1 MLRQKLLLKKTRQT
15 PQQNIYKKINCVQK
29 KRGKFPSLRLSIS
42 YDETP
47 TISHAPRAPQMRRN
61 CAIPLPPTQVLP
73 SFPNAKT
80 ALKKPVKIRLAPQF
94 AGISPL
100 CGYNPC
106 RMFANADGANF
117 RLSPAAFSRRLHAP
131 RAPRIS
137 ALSRG
142 SRSAGRRRLSGST
155 A

>member
-42 YDETP
+42 YDEMP
-47 TISHAPRAPQMRRN
+47 TISHAPPERRK
-61 CAIPLPPTQVLP
+61 CAIPLPPAQVLP
-73 SFPNAKT
+73 PFPNAKT

-100 CGYNPC
+100 CGCNPC

-117 RLSPAAFSRRLHAP
+117 RLSPAAFSWRLHAP

>member
-1 MLRQKLLLKKTRQT
+1 MLRQKTLIKKPAKHPNKTFIKNKLRA
-15 PQQNIYKKINCVQK
+15 K
-29 KRGKFPSLRLSIS
+29 KRGEFPSLRLSIF
-42 YDETP
+42 YNETP
-47 TISHAPRAPQMRRN
+47 TIPPTPRAPQMRRN
-61 CAIPLPPTQVLP
+61 CAIPLPPAQVLP
-73 SFPNAKT
+73 PFPNAKT
-80 ALKKPVKIRLAPQF
+80 ARKKTVKFRLAPQF

-100 CGYNPC
+100 CGCNPC

-117 RLSPAAFSRRLHAP
+117 RLPPAAFSRRLHAP

>member
-29 KRGKFPSLRLSIS
+29 KRGNFLLSAYQFLTMKRLQS
-42 YDETP
+42 P
-47 TISHAPRAPQMRRN
+47 TLRAPHLRRN
-61 CAIPLPPTQVLP
+61 CAIPFPPAQVLP
-73 SFPNAKT
+73 PFPNAKT
-80 ALKKPVKIRLAPQF
+80 ARKKTVKFRLAPQF

-100 CGYNPC
+100 CGCNPC

-117 RLSPAAFSRRLHAP
+117 RLPPAAFSRRLHAP